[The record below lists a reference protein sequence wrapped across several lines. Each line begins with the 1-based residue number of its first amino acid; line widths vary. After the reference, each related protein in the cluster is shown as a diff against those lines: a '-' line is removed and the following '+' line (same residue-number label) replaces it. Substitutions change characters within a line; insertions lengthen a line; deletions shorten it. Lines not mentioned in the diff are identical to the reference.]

1 MTHPNAGHGLPQKNN
16 HPVKTTSRA
25 KPAKLAAK
33 RTSIWFSI
41 FGTFLIMLL
50 LLSFQQVVQ
59 GAVNKSAERHKSTAL
74 LVKAARMCKDLRDAG
89 ASDRCSQQLDS
100 SSNGT
105 GVKDIL
111 LVSF

>member
-1 MTHPNAGHGLPQKNN
+1 MTYPEASLGLPQKNT
-16 HPVKTTSRA
+16 HPVAITSRA
-25 KPAKLAAK
+25 KPTKLAAK
-33 RTSIWFSI
+33 RTSVWFSI

-59 GAVNKSAERHKSTAL
+59 GAVNQGAERHKSTASFA
-74 LVKAARMCKDLRDAG
+74 KAARLCKALRDAG
-89 ASDRCSQQLDS
+89 ASERCSQQLDS
-100 SSNGT
+100 SSVGT